1 MSGQSSAALHRKAHE
16 AFARRDMDMLTKMTT
31 DDTVWHSPGKSLISG
46 EFHGRDAVFEDFFAK
61 MDELSGG
68 TANIT
73 EQNDYLGTDEHSVAL
88 FRFSATRSGK
98 TMEVN
103 VCEEIRWHNGKI
115 VEEWTYLDDQYGWDE
130 MWS

>member
-16 AFARRDMDMLTKMTT
+16 AFAKRDMDMLTKMTT

-46 EFHGRDAVFEDFFAK
+46 EFHGRDAVFEDLFAK

-68 TANIT
+68 TANFT
-73 EQNDYLGTDEHSVAL
+73 EHNDYLGNDEHSVAL
-88 FRFSATRSGK
+88 FRFSATRGDK
-98 TMEVN
+98 TMELN
-103 VCEEIRWHNGKI
+103 VCEKIRWQDGKI

-130 MWS
+130 LWS